1 MTSWRKSKRPS
12 SADSIAKNL
21 AVHTQELPQEQAL
34 KINGL
39 RAVFGEKY
47 PPMVRVV
54 SVGAPVG
61 ARSCSR
67 NPTNTKWREY
77 SIEFCGGTHLSNSSE
92 VESFV
97 ITSEE
102 SVSKGVRRIVAH
114 TGVRRFQPPWSKRAR

>member
-1 MTSWRKSKRPS
+1 MTSWRKSNPS
-12 SADSIAKNL
+12 SRIRSRRTCRCYA
-21 AVHTQELPQEQAL
+21 QESPQEQAL

-61 ARSCSR
+61 DLLQEPA
-67 NPTNTKWREY
+67 NTKWREY
-77 SIEFCGGTHLSNSSE
+77 SIEFCGGTHLANSSE

-97 ITSEE
+97 ITS
-102 SVSKGVRRIVAH
+102 
-114 TGVRRFQPPWSKRAR
+114 